1 MEQFANG
8 TPLLVNSKTVRS
20 LKKKLLLLN
29 ILVVDRLINAGEETL
44 MLKLSQIMYDF
55 SCGIHLKKK

>member
-8 TPLLVNSKTVRS
+8 TSLLVNSKTVRS

-29 ILVVDRLINAGEETL
+29 ILVVDRLINAGEE
-44 MLKLSQIMYDF
+44 SINA
-55 SCGIHLKKK
+55 